1 MISCADMAYLHVM
14 LTARGTVGWGRLGV
28 GRGGRRGGGD
38 GTREGREG
46 RGGRGGRGGSR
57 RRGGTGRGGD
67 GEGRG
72 SFSNSSGGDGVCVE
86 GESVC
91 FARTLSRKTFIEVS
105 LLKRNQSFMEQGA
118 FGAL

>member
-1 MISCADMAYLHVM
+1 MPRHGLLARNADCQRDSWAGK
-14 LTARGTVGWGRLGV
+14 TWGGKRGEER
-28 GRGGRRGGGD
+28 RRGWNKGGK
-38 GTREGREG
+38 GRK
-46 RGGRGGRGGSR
+46 RRAGGRGGSR